1 MKLTFKNLNPVM
13 ISYDPKAAVIKEV
26 AEMKQVMKDSVII
39 EQTKAQIK
47 FMQDKLNIIEAQKD
61 PAQNIV
67 NMIVQK
73 YEEEIKSF
81 YHALTEDLK
90 EEIKDTI
97 INEEFMQ
104 HMETLFDNNIF
115 ATQKLE
121 SKANTLALYMC
132 EAITNMFKKSFKINI
147 HA

>member
-1 MKLTFKNLNPVM
+1 
-13 ISYDPKAAVIKEV
+13 
-26 AEMKQVMKDSVII
+26 
-39 EQTKAQIK
+39 
-47 FMQDKLNIIEAQKD
+47 
-61 PAQNIV
+61 
-67 NMIVQK
+67 MIVQK

-81 YHALTEDLK
+81 YYSITEDLK

-97 INEEFMQ
+97 INEQFIE

-121 SKANTLALYMC
+121 SKANTLALHIC